1 MRFFLVPTILFMGM
15 VVGCSDPV
23 DTPNS
28 PPEAVFDSA
37 IADGRVVEVYY
48 TLSDVDGDDIRI
60 SIRYCHSGECSQMTA
75 ATGGD
80 GTTGLPTV
88 RDESTLHLFRWEATC
103 DIVPSALGD
112 PFTIEI
118 VPHDGENAGSRVVS
132 DTLTL
137 DELGVVGE
145 CPG

>member
-1 MRFFLVPTILFMGM
+1 MRFLLVPIILFLGT
-15 VVGCSDPV
+15 VVGCADPV

-28 PPEAVFDSA
+28 PPTAAFDSA
-37 IADGRVVEVYY
+37 VADGGVVEVYY
-48 TLSDVDGDDIRI
+48 TLSDGDGDDIRI
-60 SIRYCHSGECSQMTA
+60 SILLCRTGDCSQMTA

-88 RDESTLHLFRWEATC
+88 RGESTLHLFRWEATC
-103 DIVPSALGD
+103 DIVASEFD
-112 PFTIEI
+112 EPFTIEI
-118 VPHDGENAGSRVVS
+118 VPNDGENAGPRVVS
-132 DTLTL
+132 DSLTL